1 MITIAIDGYAGTGKS
16 STAKV
21 VANKLGFTY
30 VDTGAMYRAITMY
43 LLNHDI
49 PFIDNSPRLIEALEE
64 VQLDFREVGV
74 VEGEL
79 AIFLNGQC
87 AEPMIREP
95 RVTKAVS
102 EVAALTAVRHKL
114 VEQQRLIG
122 QQGGIVMDGRDIGTY
137 VFPDAELKIFMTA
150 SVEVRAHR
158 REQELLQK
166 GIQYPFEE
174 IKANLKKRD
183 YIDSHREMAPLQQAK
198 DAIVIDST
206 KMSFEDQVNAV
217 VSRATEII
225 SAKNRSNLT

>member
-43 LLNHDI
+43 LLDNDI
-49 PFIDNSPRLIEALEE
+49 PFIDNSSQLLSALSTVRLEFKET
-64 VQLDFREVGV
+64 DGSKD
-74 VEGEL
+74 EL
-79 AIFLNGQC
+79 AIFLNGTC

-122 QQGGIVMDGRDIGTY
+122 QHGGIVMDGRDIGTY

-150 SVEVRAHR
+150 SVDIRAHR

-166 GIQYPFEE
+166 GINYPFEE

-217 VSRATEII
+217 VSRAMEII
-225 SAKNRSNLT
+225 SANNRSNLT

>member
-30 VDTGAMYRAITMY
+30 VDTGAMYRAITMH
-43 LLNHDI
+43 LLDNNI
-49 PFIDNSPRLIEALEE
+49 PFVDNSPPLINALEE
-64 VQLDFREVGV
+64 VRLDFNPVNGD
-74 VEGEL
+74 EGEL
-79 AIFLNGQC
+79 TIFLNGEC

-102 EVAALTAVRHKL
+102 EVATLTAVRHKL

-166 GIQYPFEE
+166 GIQYPYEE

-183 YIDSHREMAPLQQAK
+183 YIDSHRDMAPLRQAK
-198 DAIVIDST
+198 DAVVIDST
-206 KMSFEDQVNAV
+206 KMSFDEQVNAV
-217 VSRATEII
+217 VSRAMEII
-225 SAKNRSNLT
+225 SVENHSN

>member
-30 VDTGAMYRAITMY
+30 VDTGAMYRAITMH
-43 LLNHDI
+43 LLDNDI
-49 PFIDNSPRLIEALEE
+49 PFLDNSTPLINALEE
-64 VQLDFREVGV
+64 VRLDFNPGDGD
-74 VEGEL
+74 EGEL
-79 AIFLNGQC
+79 TIFLNGQC

-102 EVAALTAVRHKL
+102 EVATLTAVRHKL

-166 GIQYPFEE
+166 GIQYPYEE

-183 YIDSHREMAPLQQAK
+183 YIDSHREMAPLRQAK
-198 DAIVIDST
+198 DAVVIDST
-206 KMSFEDQVNAV
+206 KMSFEEQVNAV
-217 VSRATEII
+217 VSRAMEII
-225 SAKNRSNLT
+225 SVENRSN

>member
-21 VANKLGFTY
+21 VASKLGFTY

-43 LLNHDI
+43 LLDHDI
-49 PFIDNSPRLIEALEE
+49 PFIDNSPQLLKALEE
-64 VQLDFREVGV
+64 VRLDFNSINGDQD
-74 VEGEL
+74 EL
-79 AIFLNGQC
+79 AMFLNGRNT
-87 AEPMIREP
+87 EPMIREP
-95 RVTKAVS
+95 RITKAVS

-166 GIQYPFEE
+166 GIQYPYEE
-174 IKANLKKRD
+174 IKTNLKKRD
-183 YIDSHREMAPLQQAK
+183 YIDSHREMAPLRQAK
-198 DAIVIDST
+198 DAVVIDST

-217 VSRATEII
+217 VSKAMEII
-225 SAKNRSNLT
+225 SIENRSN